1 MSEDTKRNEEI
12 AALAAQVMALK
23 VMLEARTQKKAGKRR
38 SKHVGYKLLKT
49 RIDWAETPQMWTVVD
64 VLKAMGADKEPL
76 PIATIDA
83 AMERNEA
90 LFEITGEKQTATR
103 IWRYYRKELLD
114 HGVIEEVKQNTVIV
128 A

>member
-1 MSEDTKRNEEI
+1 MEDVQRNEEI

-23 VMLEARTQKKAGKRR
+23 VMLEARTQKKAGARR

-64 VLKAMGADKEPL
+64 VLKAIGADKAAI
-76 PIATIDA
+76 PIAAVEA
-83 AMERNEA
+83 AMERNEV
-90 LFEITGEKQTATR
+90 LFDITGEKQTATG

-114 HGVIEEVKQNTVIV
+114 HGVIEEVKQQV
-128 A
+128 AVVVA

>member
-1 MSEDTKRNEEI
+1 MEDVQRNEEI
-12 AALAAQVMALK
+12 AALAAQIEALK
-23 VMLEARTQKKAGKRR
+23 ALLEARTKKGGKRR

-76 PIATIDA
+76 PIATIEA